1 MTQQKYQ
8 KCGFTLIELMIVI
21 SIISILAAIAI
32 PNFLKY
38 QLKSKTAEAKTNLGS
53 IKIVQEVYKSEYDT

>member
-1 MTQQKYQ
+1 MTKQKYQ